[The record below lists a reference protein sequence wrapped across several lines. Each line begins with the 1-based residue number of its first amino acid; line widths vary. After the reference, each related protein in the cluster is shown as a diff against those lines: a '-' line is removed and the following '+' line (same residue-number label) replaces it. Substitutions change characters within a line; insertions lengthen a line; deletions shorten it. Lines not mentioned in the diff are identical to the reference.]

1 MFQQKKNLPNTIFY
15 LLEQKNS
22 VIYIYHYYKQR
33 ERERERERE
42 IERERERERERNAC
56 SKTSM

>member
-22 VIYIYHYYKQR
+22 VIYIYNYYKQR
-33 ERERERERE
+33 ERERERE
-42 IERERERERERNAC
+42 
-56 SKTSM
+56 